1 MRIKKTVES
10 LVTAM
15 TSTDVA
21 AIERELTKLEQRRAQ
36 LAESLDAA
44 THNAINASAA
54 RRDLII
60 ANRDQRTLDEA
71 NAKVRGA
78 EEQRLALDDALRA
91 LDQKIAETT
100 TLFEE
105 AKDKAERDRVAQVLE
120 QEADAVEK
128 EALAVDKA
136 AKEFASAVQKL
147 RSALSSASCLRTPDR
162 HRLGEDRV
170 AGLLAAEALAGA
182 TPDLFVDQP
191 DELGVASV
199 LHRGFPLG
207 DDVVRFVTRDQQRLC
222 KTAGAREHAERLI
235 TTRLRAKADAIRARH
250 EPPVLS
256 SPPEPMHHVGRRPV
270 QRHVLFLQA
279 VRYTNRFG
287 EPVLHDAWSARVP
300 APVAEAAIKRGLA
313 LDADT
318 GCGAREDDGNA
329 ASPTHFAANAGRDYR
344 RHHRSRCE
352 PS

>member
-207 DDVVRFVTRDQQRLC
+207 DDVVRFVTRDQQRC
-222 KTAGAREHAERLI
+222 AKRLG
-235 TTRLRAKADAIRARH
+235 LVSM
-250 EPPVLS
+250 PSVS
-256 SPPEPMHHVGRRPV
+256 S
-270 QRHVLFLQA
+270 RHVCVLRLMQFAPAMNLLFFLLLQ
-279 VRYTNRFG
+279 NRCTMSGDVPF
-287 EPVLHDAWSARVP
+287 SATSCSSRRCDIPTDLV
-300 APVAEAAIKRGLA
+300 
-313 LDADT
+313 
-318 GCGAREDDGNA
+318 
-329 ASPTHFAANAGRDYR
+329 SPSCTTPGRLVSR
-344 RHHRSRCE
+344 RR
-352 PS
+352 

>member
-120 QEADAVEK
+120 QEVDAVEK
-128 EALAVDKA
+128 EALAADKA

-207 DDVVRFVTRDQQRLC
+207 DDVVRFVTRDQQWLC

-235 TTRLRAKADAIRARH
+235 
-250 EPPVLS
+250 
-256 SPPEPMHHVGRRPV
+256 
-270 QRHVLFLQA
+270 
-279 VRYTNRFG
+279 
-287 EPVLHDAWSARVP
+287 
-300 APVAEAAIKRGLA
+300 
-313 LDADT
+313 DT
-318 GCGAREDDGNA
+318 
-329 ASPTHFAANAGRDYR
+329 FA
-344 RHHRSRCE
+344 C
-352 PS
+352 